1 MNKEREKKIQNIFKL
16 FYKPECYQAFDLSLL
31 TQWNYEANTTIR
43 KWVGTY
49 SVGLNIQ
56 TQVA

>member
-43 KWVGTY
+43 K
-49 SVGLNIQ
+49 
-56 TQVA
+56 